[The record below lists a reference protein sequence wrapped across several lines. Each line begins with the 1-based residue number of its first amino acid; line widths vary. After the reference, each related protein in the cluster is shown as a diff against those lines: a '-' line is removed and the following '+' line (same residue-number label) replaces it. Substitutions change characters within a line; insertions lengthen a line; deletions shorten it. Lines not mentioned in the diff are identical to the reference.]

1 MDEKEERIFFLIYRE
16 NYFNP
21 LCKVT
26 MRSCEDLMTY
36 NLFHPPTK
44 ELIKNLKMIESG
56 TIVTIVIPFCKAHN
70 IDVKR

>member
-1 MDEKEERIFFLIYRE
+1 MEFVRRHNNSFKVNAFKNRNEDMNEKEEFFFFLIYRE

-21 LCKVT
+21 FRKDT

-44 ELIKNLKMIESG
+44 ELIKNL
-56 TIVTIVIPFCKAHN
+56 
-70 IDVKR
+70 

>member
-1 MDEKEERIFFLIYRE
+1 MEFVCRHNNSFKVNAFKNRNEVMDEKEERIFFLIYRE

-21 LCKVT
+21 PCKVT

-44 ELIKNLKMIESG
+44 VLIKNL
-56 TIVTIVIPFCKAHN
+56 
-70 IDVKR
+70 